1 MPKGKL
7 FILIIT
13 LYLFAVVLINFS
25 FAQNLEIIA
34 KNLEI
39 QDPEA
44 KFGDILSQ
52 KDNGIFRADSPYDKN
67 IIGVVGNSPVLVFG
81 KKTNNSLPVIYFGEA
96 TIRVTN
102 SNGKINKGDFITSS
116 NNPGVGQKA
125 TENGFVIGK
134 SLEDFDEKEGF
145 VKAIVN
151 IEYRN
156 IYVGDIKTNALNNIL
171 EKLGNAENVP
181 EILRYLFAF
190 IIGAASFVIGFFFF
204 VGSLKKGVES
214 VGRNPLAK
222 KDIIGAMII
231 NIVGIVILTLAG
243 LGLALFV
250 ILY

>member
-13 LYLFAVVLINFS
+13 IYLFAAVLINFS
-25 FAQNLEIIA
+25 FAQSLEIIA

-52 KDNGIFRADSPYDKN
+52 KNNGIFRADSPYDKN
-67 IIGVVGNSPVLVFG
+67 IIGVVGSSPVLVFG
-81 KKTNNSLPVIYFGEA
+81 KKANNSLPVIYFGEA
-96 TIRVTN
+96 TIRVAN

-125 TENGFVIGK
+125 TESGFVIGK

-156 IYVGDIKTNALNNIL
+156 NYTGDIKGNVLNNVL

-181 EILRYLFAF
+181 EIIRYLFAL
-190 IIGAASFVIGFFFF
+190 IVGAASFVMGFFFF
-204 VGSLKKGVES
+204 VGSLRKGVES

-222 KDIIGAMII
+222 KDIIGAMIL
-231 NIVGIVILTLAG
+231 NIIGILILTLAG
-243 LGLALFV
+243 LGLAVFA